1 MDKNSIIGIVLITL
15 IIIGFSY
22 LNRPSAEQIAAQKAR
37 QAEQAL
43 RDSLLN
49 AGQSSQTAEGSDI
62 AHTKS
67 YQPELHSA
75 DSLVS
80 DSAAQARR
88 MADLYGAFA
97 VAAKGDNSKTILEN
111 DLVALTIDNR
121 GGRISNA
128 ILKKYDSQDGSPV
141 TLFSSDESLFG
152 FTLVTDNQRVVN
164 SEDLYFIPQGIAS
177 DTAGNQTLVMRLL
190 TTGEAYMDVIY
201 TLPANDYMVSMN
213 IAPHNMD
220 SVMPYNMNS
229 LTMHWSQHL
238 RQQERGRQF
247 EERYSRLAFKYHG
260 DKDIEELSE
269 NKEDSET
276 VSSRLQWIGFK
287 DQFFSTVL
295 IADTGFT
302 AAELRSIPQK
312 EGQYLKH
319 YESKMVVP
327 FDVTG
332 NTPTR
337 FRIYIGPNHY
347 STLSAYNDE
356 SLPKAER
363 LQLQKLVPLGMKW
376 YSWVNRW
383 AIIPLFNFFSRYLSN
398 YGLII
403 LLMTLVIKLVIFPL
417 TYKSYLSSAKMR
429 VIKPQIDAINEKYP
443 PEKMQE
449 RQQATMA
456 LYSKVGISPM
466 SGCLPLLLQMPIL
479 IAVFSFFPTC
489 IDLRGESFLWADDL
503 SAYDSI
509 FSWETYI
516 PLITPYFGNHI
527 SLFCLLM
534 TVTNIA
540 YTYINMQ
547 NQGGGEQFAAMK
559 WMMYLMPI
567 FFMVFFNNYA
577 SGLSYY
583 YFVSLLITI
592 VQTTLFRLFIDDKKI
607 LEELNRKANSRE
619 KPKKSSFMERLEK
632 MQREQQRR
640 LREQAKRR

>member
-62 AHTKS
+62 ANTKS

-164 SEDLYFIPQGIAS
+164 SEDLYFIPHGIAS

-332 NTPTR
+332 NTPTH

-383 AIIPLFNFFSRYLSN
+383 AIIPLFNFFSRYFTN